1 MSTQTT
7 LAPVRKSVIVNRPVA
22 EAFRLFTAEI
32 ATWWPLR
39 SHSVGEESAET
50 VVFEPREG
58 GRVYERKSDGSI
70 IYWGEVVAWEAP
82 RRFVLAW
89 QPNPDAAAA
98 TELEVTFTPEGDRT
112 RVDLEHR
119 GWELLGEAAARK
131 RMEYEAGWDGV
142 LDLYAG
148 RSADNGA
155 AIASLVLGVASL
167 VVPLVGLI
175 AAPVGLVFGLIGR
188 RRARRGARH
197 GGMATAGIAVSAVAF
212 VFWAFI
218 VFGLGTWGTIT
229 GGGSEVETG
238 PIVTVEETPAP

>member
-1 MSTQTT
+1 MSTQATI
-7 LAPVRKSVIVNRPVA
+7 APVRKSVTVNRPVE
-22 EAFRLFTAEI
+22 EAFRVFTAEI

-39 SHSVGEESAET
+39 SHSVGEASAEA

-70 IYWGEVVAWEAP
+70 TYWAEVIAWESP

-89 QPNPDAAAA
+89 QPNPDSPAA
-98 TELEVTFTPEGDRT
+98 TELEVTFTPDGNRT

-119 GWELLGEAAARK
+119 GWERLGEAAEVK
-131 RMEYEAGWDGV
+131 RTEYDAGWDGV

-148 RSADNGA
+148 RNAENGP
-155 AIASLVLGVASL
+155 AIASLVLGIASL

-175 AAPVGLVFGLIGR
+175 AAPFGLVFGLIGR
-188 RRARRGARH
+188 RRARLGARH
-197 GGMATAGIAVSAVAF
+197 GAMATAGIAVSAVAF

-218 VFGLGTWGTIT
+218 VFGLGTWGMI

-238 PIVTVEETPAP
+238 PIVMVEETPAP